1 MKKLLAGVAALS
13 LVAIPFAASVATAQ
27 NGASDAPTETS
38 KPRTMGVELPDGI
51 SQSDIGDRDVQMI
64 AVQAMLD
71 RSPHSPGVIDGY
83 GGGNTDRA
91 IRSYRK
97 ANGLA
102 EGIALDNELFESLL
116 ENQTGDVFRTY
127 SVTEEDVNYELS
139 DIPSDFAEK
148 SKLEKL
154 GYETRAEMLAE
165 KFHMDAAFLEAL
177 NPGIDFA
184 DLEAGAKLNIV
195 SHGTD
200 LNGADIAKIEVRKGD
215 GEVVALD
222 ADGKL
227 VASFPAT
234 IGSGD
239 FPSPSGSMEVSAIAA
254 APNYTFDPD
263 DQRWGPD
270 KKLMI
275 AAGPNNPVGG
285 TWIDLGK
292 DGYGIH
298 GSPDPSKVGK
308 RTSHGCVRLTNWDAA
323 ALARAVSNGTP
334 VEFI

>member
-1 MKKLLAGVAALS
+1 MNKSLAVIAAVS
-13 LVAIPFAASVATAQ
+13 FVSTSFVASVAIAQNASGEATAQ
-27 NGASDAPTETS
+27 PS
-38 KPRTMGVELPDGI
+38 KPRTMEVALPDGI

-64 AVQAMLD
+64 AVQVMLD
-71 RSPHSPGVIDGY
+71 RSAHSPGVIDGY

-97 ANGLA
+97 ANGLS
-102 EGIALDNELFESLL
+102 EGLAFDNELFESLL
-116 ENQTGDVFRTY
+116 EKQSGDVFRTY
-127 SVTEEDVNYELS
+127 SINAEDMSYELS

-148 SKLEKL
+148 SKLDML
-154 GYETRAEMLAE
+154 GYEMRAEMLAE
-165 KFHMDAAFLEAL
+165 KFHMDIQFLEAL
-177 NPGIDFA
+177 NPDIDFT
-184 DLEAGAKLNIV
+184 DLKAGTTLNIV
-195 SHGTD
+195 SHG
-200 LNGADIAKIEVRKGD
+200 NGLGDADIARIEVRKGD

-222 ADGKL
+222 SEGNL

-254 APNYTFDPD
+254 APNYTFNSD
-263 DQRWGPD
+263 DQSWGPD
-270 KKLMI
+270 KTLMI

-308 RTSHGCVRLTNWDAA
+308 RTSHGCVRLTNWDAE
-323 ALARAVSNGTP
+323 ALARAVSSGTA
-334 VEFI
+334 VEFV